1 MQKLTM
7 IIVFI
12 VLGTGILFSQHTKS
26 CCSTGENKET
36 KVSFTSFGS
45 DESFRESHQLPRSD
59 THSNPKG
66 KMIKIKIS
74 EGNDANAYIVE
85 SEVKTDK
92 FIFVIHEWWG
102 LNDNIKREA
111 DELKAA
117 LGNVNILALDLY
129 DGKLATKRE
138 DAAQLMQSA
147 DANRIR
153 EIFNGAVKFAGSDAK
168 IGTIGWCFGGG
179 WSLQMSLWLGEQ
191 GKACVI
197 YYGIIENEEDTFK
210 NLNAPVLGIFAKQD
224 GWVTPE
230 VYRNLEKNIQA
241 AGKKIT
247 LKEYDADHAFA
258 NPSNQHFNEAF
269 TNDAKNQVISFF
281 KENLMK

>member
-7 IIVFI
+7 IVVFI
-12 VLGTGILFSQHTKS
+12 VLGTSIIFSQHSKS
-26 CCSTGENKET
+26 CCSTGEKKET

-45 DESFRESHQLPRSD
+45 DHGFRDSHQLPKDFILSD
-59 THSNPKG
+59 AKG
-66 KMIKIKIS
+66 KMIKIRTD
-74 EGNDANAYIVE
+74 EGEDANAYYIQSE
-85 SEVKTDK
+85 SHSDK

-117 LGNVNILALDLY
+117 LGDVNILALDLY
-129 DGKLATKRE
+129 DGKIATIRE

-147 DANRIR
+147 DFERIR
-153 EIFNGAVKFAGSDAK
+153 NIFNGAVKFAGSDSK

-191 GKACVI
+191 AKACVI
-197 YYGIIENEEDTFK
+197 YYGIIENDEQTFK
-210 NLNAPVLGIFAKQD
+210 DLHAPVLGIFAKQD
-224 GWVTPE
+224 DWVTPA

-241 AGKKIT
+241 AGKKII
-247 LKEYDADHAFA
+247 LKDYDAEHAFA
-258 NPSNQHFNEAF
+258 NPSNQDFNEAF
-269 TNDAKNQVISFF
+269 STDAKSRVIKFF
-281 KENLMK
+281 KENLMN